1 MAMFLIMNAAKAVAK
16 PALHLP
22 SIRTKDQHD
31 TARRQHILRLY
42 NLRLFMLIAAKW
54 AHVLRSQQLFTR
66 SLRLFSIKLLQLIL
80 RLPQW
85 WHKRLRTAQQGLQ
98 LSLMVHVCSLAMVRR
113 QHIQRRQQAMAQARA
128 IPLHTLHRP
137 QCLQIAQRE
146 QQLNQ
151 TAHACKAQALVQ
163 RHLILRQHF
172 LVHMTALAHQVIRQ
186 RHLRRQIA
194 QREQQP
200 NQTVHV
206 WKAVQRLHL
215 QAVLLSFTQATQQLR
230 QARHRLMATHLT
242 VHMPRQIIC
251 LSANRAVLIQ
261 ENPLSISLSGF
272 FYALS

>member
-16 PALHLP
+16 LALHLP
-22 SIRTKDQHD
+22 SIRTKDRHV

-66 SLRLFSIKLLQLIL
+66 SLRLFSTKLLQLIL
-80 RLPQW
+80 PLPQ
-85 WHKRLRTAQQGLQ
+85 WHKRLLTAQQGLQ

-151 TAHACKAQALVQ
+151 TAHACRVQALVQ

-172 LVHMTALAHQVIRQ
+172 LVHMTALAHQVILQ
-186 RHLRRQIA
+186 HHLRQ
-194 QREQQP
+194 
-200 NQTVHV
+200 
-206 WKAVQRLHL
+206 
-215 QAVLLSFTQATQQLR
+215 
-230 QARHRLMATHLT
+230 
-242 VHMPRQIIC
+242 
-251 LSANRAVLIQ
+251 
-261 ENPLSISLSGF
+261 
-272 FYALS
+272 